1 MFDHR
6 YFEQSEHH
14 FSTPILSWPRL
25 HEHLLPYKWEGN
37 ILVEVNVVLLTCTIL
52 YSSSFVNVPAKH
64 VSTLTTMTMKRLEFA
79 KKKNKSITII
89 DK

>member
-1 MFDHR
+1 MFDHH

-14 FSTPILSWPRL
+14 FSTPILSWPWL
-25 HEHLLPYKWEGN
+25 YKHLLPYKWEGN
-37 ILVEVNVVLLTCTIL
+37 ISIKINVVQLTCTIP
-52 YSSSFVNVPAKH
+52 YRSSFVNVPAKH

-79 KKKNKSITII
+79 KKKNKSIKII